1 MTLILLLT
9 SKNIPVRA
17 HRAVL
22 SPSILFTD
30 KAPYAGLTPRASEWD
45 ELMRRFQQ
53 KVKEAGPNDWWMPLR
68 EVFDLGSQVAQ
79 LND

>member
-1 MTLILLLT
+1 MILLLT
-9 SKNIPVRA
+9 SKNTPVRA

-22 SPSILFTD
+22 SPSSILFTD
-30 KAPYAGLTPRASEWD
+30 KVPHVGLTPRASEWD
-45 ELMRRFQQ
+45 ELMRKFQQ